1 MTELDKLQKRTG
13 KYRAETYHL
22 ARRLWL
28 KNEKD
33 AIRFVEERGFV
44 FFWPIKD
51 AELPSLWNA
60 TVGDRPLPNNHD
72 DPGHITWRWKDDLL
86 DKHVW
91 YYAKLIRKKSTIVS
105 LSMAPN
111 FYALTSNYG
120 DYENDYLL
128 DYQKGLMSRESK
140 QVYEVLLR
148 DGPLHTIELRKAA
161 HLSSN
166 ENKYRF
172 DKALTDLQADMKIL
186 PIGIAQAG
194 RWGYAMI
201 YDIAA
206 RCHPKVVEATR
217 FLSEEKARQAILLAY
232 LRSVGMAESNH
243 AAALFRWKKEFLMQA
258 AQHWIKE
265 GQIRLFQEPQNSKIY
280 LLHTAVFPLQ

>member
-1 MTELDKLQKRTG
+1 MIDLQTLHKRTSD
-13 KYRAETYHL
+13 YRVETYHL

-28 KNEKD
+28 NNEKD
-33 AIRFVEERGFV
+33 AIRFVEERGFI
-44 FFWPIKD
+44 FFWPIKN

-60 TVGDRPLPNNHD
+60 TVGNRPLPNNHD

-120 DYENDYLL
+120 DYENDYLV
-128 DYQKGLMSRESK
+128 DYKKGLMSRETK
-140 QVYEVLLR
+140 QVYEALLYN
-148 DGPLHTIELRKAA
+148 GPTHTIELRKAA
-161 HLSSN
+161 HLSST

-172 DKALTDLQADMKIL
+172 DKALTDLQAEMKII
-186 PIGIAQAG
+186 PVGIAQAG

-201 YDIAA
+201 YDVAA
-206 RCHPKVVEATR
+206 RRYPEVVEAAR
-217 FLSEEKARQAILLAY
+217 FLSEEKARQTILLSY
-232 LRSVGMAESNH
+232 LRSVGMAESCRT
-243 AAALFRWKKEFLMQA
+243 ASLFRWKMEHLLQA
-258 AQHWIKE
+258 AQHCIKA
-265 GQIRLFQEPQNSKIY
+265 GQVRLFQDPETLKTHLIY
-280 LLHTAVFPLQ
+280 ESVFPLQ